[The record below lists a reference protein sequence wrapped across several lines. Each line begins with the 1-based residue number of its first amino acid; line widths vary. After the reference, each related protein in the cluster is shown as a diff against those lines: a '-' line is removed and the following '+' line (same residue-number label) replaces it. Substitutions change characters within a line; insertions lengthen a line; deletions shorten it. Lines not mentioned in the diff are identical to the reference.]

1 MNYLTTTTEEGIEL
15 GRESL
20 QVYDMIP
27 EHNYVDNS
35 KPDYF
40 EGEPLTNFIDGIPI
54 GNEIATTTKSTCFHH
69 KFLCQDPKRYQA
81 ITQIRQLILYVTR
94 SYD

>member
-1 MNYLTTTTEEGIEL
+1 MNYLTIPTEEGIEM

-20 QVYDMIP
+20 EAYDIIP
-27 EHNYVDNS
+27 EHNFVDNS

-54 GNEIATTTKSTCFHH
+54 GNEIATTMVDTTPIDIDLGRVHSGRTLDLGKV
-69 KFLCQDPKRYQA
+69 L
-81 ITQIRQLILYVTR
+81 
-94 SYD
+94 

>member
-40 EGEPLTNFIDGIPI
+40 EGEPLTNLIDGIPI
-54 GNEIATTTKSTCFHH
+54 GNEIATTMVVGTTPIIDLGKLS
-69 KFLCQDPKRYQA
+69 
-81 ITQIRQLILYVTR
+81 
-94 SYD
+94 